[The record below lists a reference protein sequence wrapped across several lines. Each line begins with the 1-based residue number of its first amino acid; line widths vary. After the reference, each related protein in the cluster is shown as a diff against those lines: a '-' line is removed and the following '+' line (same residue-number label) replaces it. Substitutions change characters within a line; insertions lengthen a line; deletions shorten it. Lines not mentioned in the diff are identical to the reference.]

1 MAVHYNT
8 INSWIKEVNVLQRK
22 LKDLEEV
29 LQRHAPVAAGRLKV
43 SVMGLK
49 LAVDALLELDYE
61 GKARGKN
68 C

>member
-43 SVMGLK
+43 SAMGLK
-49 LAVDALLELDYE
+49 LAVNALLELDYE